1 LNQTAVADQ
10 PITEQPTR
18 LVLNLSYKIAAPKRQ
33 AQNRPPA
40 RNHVEVEQESTY
52 SLPDEQSKVFPE
64 DVLLEF
70 AQNRYPE
77 LAKVLAD
84 PQLPESTR
92 KNITQVIHDKLNGDI
107 YIQKLKDEQGEEAE
121 EIEEADEPTAEA
133 DPVQLQEHWNQAVNQ
148 FVDRVTDPKVAQDLY
163 GQFHQS
169 IRHQR
174 TRSSARWPSP
184 RRSVARR

>member
-1 LNQTAVADQ
+1 MIDETAVADQ
-10 PITEQPTR
+10 PITDTADQSAIESAAQDSSAEATGSEQATG
-18 LVLNLSYKIAAPKRQ
+18 ATT
-33 AQNRPPA
+33 
-40 RNHVEVEQESTY
+40 EVEQESTY

-107 YIQKLKDEQGEEAE
+107 YIQKLKATNK
-121 EIEEADEPTAEA
+121 ATKLKKPKRPA
-133 DPVQLQEHWNQAVNQ
+133 NQP
-148 FVDRVTDPKVAQDLY
+148 PKP
-163 GQFHQS
+163 
-169 IRHQR
+169 IRFNFR
-174 TRSSARWPSP
+174 NIGTKL
-184 RRSVARR
+184 